1 VAKIAVAVDT
11 ALIAAVKALNGAGDG
26 VRRFRDDVE
35 ASLLLGG
42 LPDMGLG
49 EGVGVRDRVQDD
61 EGDGVYPGTLRN
73 PRGSD
78 PGIDIGLEEEAGKE
92 EWIIDSDG
100 ASVEDGPDVDASW
113 ASD

>member
-1 VAKIAVAVDT
+1 
-11 ALIAAVKALNGAGDG
+11 
-26 VRRFRDDVE
+26 
-35 ASLLLGG
+35 
-42 LPDMGLG
+42 MGLG
-49 EGVGVRDRVQDD
+49 EGVGVRVRLKDD

-78 PGIDIGLEEEAGKE
+78 RGIDTGLEEEAGE
-92 EWIIDSDG
+92 GEWIIDSDG